1 METGQMSPTL
11 GQKLEIDFIYFLLQ
25 MVEFSWMHYSIK
37 FTLLSVL
44 FMWWSKIFESN
55 FDKNN

>member
-1 METGQMSPTL
+1 METGQLSPTL
-11 GQKLEIDFIYFLLQ
+11 GQKLEIYFIYFLLQ
-25 MVEFSWMHYSIK
+25 VVEFSWMHYSIK